1 MEVEGTPMYTWFEI
15 RVTEKSGKPNSYRPW
30 SPIGNRSLTL
40 HPVAADGKAKPG
52 AAPTMVFSMKGDG
65 YVMHSGSDLTALVGK
80 VPNLCKLTA
89 AAGVDPMVLV
99 LLAVE
104 WTLWSHEG
112 RGYGGGGGAV
122 TGLGAVGM

>member
-1 MEVEGTPMYTWFEI
+1 
-15 RVTEKSGKPNSYRPW
+15 
-30 SPIGNRSLTL
+30 
-40 HPVAADGKAKPG
+40 
-52 AAPTMVFSMKGDG
+52 MVFSMKGDG

-104 WTLWSHEG
+104 WTLW
-112 RGYGGGGGAV
+112 GYEYSNFERRKGG
-122 TGLGAVGM
+122 TGMVAGM